1 MIWPLLQHHL
11 LTPQHTSYSPWLSPM
26 ELIPRMIDAFLSLLN
41 ITNYSIHLEIR
52 QLLLLL
58 YIFWLQE
65 IVSDVLKLNQTPSL
79 NALLAPWDYLAI

>member
-1 MIWPLLQHHL
+1 MIWSFLQHHL
-11 LTPQHTSYSPWLSPM
+11 LTPQRTSYSPWLSPM

-52 QLLLLL
+52 QLLLFL

-65 IVSDVLKLNQTPSL
+65 IVSDVLKLNQAPSL
-79 NALLAPWDYLAI
+79 NALLAPWD